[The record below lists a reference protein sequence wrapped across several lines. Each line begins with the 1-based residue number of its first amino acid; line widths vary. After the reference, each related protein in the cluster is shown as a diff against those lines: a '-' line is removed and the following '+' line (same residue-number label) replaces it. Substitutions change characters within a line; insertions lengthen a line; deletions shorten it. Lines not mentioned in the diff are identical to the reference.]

1 MSKNSITFLFCHK
14 RFLNSLNFTIISFYF
29 LSFLLSFPLPS
40 KYIGK
45 IFSFSF
51 LSYFPSLPSV
61 QPQPALDISYVEIS
75 TTLSCCWSSWRDVS
89 LNGYESLNFVPQ
101 FPLNQGRSQNLK
113 LRGAVLLLVACFQLI
128 CLTTNEFF
136 FFCVFFMCASRY
148 GQNYFV

>member
-1 MSKNSITFLFCHK
+1 MKKIKKLSKNSITFLFCHK

-51 LSYFPSLPSV
+51 LAYFPSLPSV

-75 TTLSCCWSSWRDVS
+75 TTLSCCWSSWCDVS

-101 FPLNQGRSQNLK
+101 FPLNPFAS
-113 LRGAVLLLVACFQLI
+113 LVVASTETFFSFSF
-128 CLTTNEFF
+128 NFF
-136 FFCVFFMCASRY
+136 FSDCHGHRPS
-148 GQNYFV
+148 